1 MKRCL
6 VIACLGCLFFTS
18 GFSQSSWKF
27 RSVEYAGMVFGQE
40 GNYGQVQTI
49 NGAYKGSW
57 FLGAG
62 LGLDYYRFR
71 SLPLFLSV
79 TKELMP
85 AKNGLFVSLDA
96 GTNYPWY
103 KRPDNFYYDGFSTS
117 KFVAGPFWSA
127 GLGYKIKLTAHNDH
141 ALSMLAG
148 YSFKELKEDANTY
161 PQVTRYDY
169 RNRRWSLKIGLI
181 L

>member
-1 MKRCL
+1 MKRRL
-6 VIACLGCLFFTS
+6 VIAFLGCLFFTG
-18 GFSQSSWKF
+18 GFAQPSWKF
-27 RSVEYAGMVFGQE
+27 RSVEYLGMVYGQN

-49 NGAYKGSW
+49 NGAYKGFW
-57 FLGAG
+57 FLGVG

-85 AKNGLFVSLDA
+85 AKNGLFLSLDA
-96 GTNYPWY
+96 GTNYPLY
-103 KRPDNFYYDGFSTS
+103 KRPDNYYDGFSTS
-117 KFVAGPFWSA
+117 KFVAGPYWSA
-127 GLGYKIKLTAHNDH
+127 GLGYKIKLSAHRDD
-141 ALSMLAG
+141 ALSLLAG
-148 YSFKELKEDANTY
+148 YSFKELKEDADTY
-161 PQVTRYDY
+161 PEVTRYDY